1 LFAPG
6 DPCLLFDAK
15 GRTYLIELRP
25 GGDFQYHRG
34 SVSHDAIIG
43 SPEGSSFESTLGSR
57 LVALKPRLADYALKM
72 SRGAAVVYPK
82 DAAAMVMWAD
92 IAPGLT
98 VLEAGT
104 GSGALA
110 MVLARAVGPAGKVVS
125 VERRQDHAAIAH
137 KRIVG
142 FFGEIPSQLE
152 LRLGEVEDHIADV
165 APDRVVLD
173 VPEPWHSV
181 APAVEHL
188 RPGGI
193 FCCYV
198 PTVPQVQEVRQA
210 MADSKRFHEA
220 QTLEVL
226 EREWV
231 IEGRSVRPSH
241 RMQAHTGF
249 ITVGRLVQS

>member
-1 LFAPG
+1 
-6 DPCLLFDAK
+6 
-15 GRTYLIELRP
+15 
-25 GGDFQYHRG
+25 
-34 SVSHDAIIG
+34 
-43 SPEGSSFESTLGSR
+43 
-57 LVALKPRLADYALKM
+57 
-72 SRGAAVVYPK
+72 
-82 DAAAMVMWAD
+82 
-92 IAPGLT
+92 
-98 VLEAGT
+98 
-104 GSGALA
+104 
-110 MVLARAVGPAGKVVS
+110 
-125 VERRQDHAAIAH
+125 
-137 KRIVG
+137 
-142 FFGEIPSQLE
+142 
-152 LRLGEVEDHIADV
+152 
-165 APDRVVLD
+165 VLD

-249 ITVGRLVQS
+249 ITVGRLVQP